1 MRDDKYFK
9 REKKKQLKKT
19 ETFKYHSTEVSTH
32 YLTFLYLQFFKRK
45 TN

>member
-32 YLTFLYLQFFKRK
+32 YLTISPIFQKK
-45 TN
+45 N